1 MAPSNKKNKT
11 YIYSNIF
18 MFMVDICTFNG
29 AELETNYGD
38 TSIDELKLK
47 N

>member
-1 MAPSNKKNKT
+1 
-11 YIYSNIF
+11 

>member
-1 MAPSNKKNKT
+1 
-11 YIYSNIF
+11 

-29 AELETNYGD
+29 AELETNYCD
-38 TSIDELKLK
+38 ISIDELKLK